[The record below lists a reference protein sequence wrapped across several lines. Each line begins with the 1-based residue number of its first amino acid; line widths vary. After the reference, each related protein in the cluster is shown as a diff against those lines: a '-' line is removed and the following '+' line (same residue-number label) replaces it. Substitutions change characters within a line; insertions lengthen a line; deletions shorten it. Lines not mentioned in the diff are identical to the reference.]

1 MGNLKINHG
10 AVWVNVILLTA
21 LGFTWYGPLF
31 GESWMAMVG
40 LNPAEVEANPPG
52 AGIWI
57 TNLVATILPMY
68 VLSWLFVKLK
78 VEDALTGAKYGF
90 IIVFSFVFMTQ
101 MTGNMFAQRIYELT
115 WIEGGY
121 NLIAITLAGII
132 LGAWRSYENSDQS

>member
-21 LGFTWYGPLF
+21 LGFAWYGPLF